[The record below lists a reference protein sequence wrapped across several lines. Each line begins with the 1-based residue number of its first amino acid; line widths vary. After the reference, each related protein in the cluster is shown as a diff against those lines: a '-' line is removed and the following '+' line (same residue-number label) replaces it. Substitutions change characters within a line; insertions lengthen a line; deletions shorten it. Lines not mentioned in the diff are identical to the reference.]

1 LEAIRARS
9 PSMHLLTTALALPH
23 RCVAVVYTAFFVAIR
38 ALDGSYAL
46 PAGKLLK
53 ALPAALTPAFKLAS
67 TWKLNA
73 QALVLTSNLGLAY
86 IAHYNAPAF
95 YRSLE
100 HRSEARFGQA
110 CLYAC

>member
-1 LEAIRARS
+1 MEAIRARS
-9 PSMHLLTTALALPH
+9 PSMHVLTTALALPH

-73 QALVLTSNLGLAY
+73 QALMLTSNLGSRPDCML
-86 IAHYNAPAF
+86 IA
-95 YRSLE
+95 
-100 HRSEARFGQA
+100 
-110 CLYAC
+110 C